1 MDECFKCQIPES
13 RALLFDAV
21 ISGGIVKVC
30 GKCVANGNIP
40 VIKNKFKPE
49 VEKPPKVSERLSK
62 ISGVSLSDMREK
74 EPEKDITLR
83 RLVEMNIEKDLT
95 GFRQDPEAKK
105 NFIENFHWIVMRGRR
120 SKHLTQEQF
129 ANEIHEPVKV
139 IKLIERGFIPQK
151 IEILDKIESFLG
163 VRLRKEIT
171 TSKERV
177 EKIDFEEFNFRNVE
191 DITLADLQELKRKKE
206 EGLFE

>member
-1 MDECFKCQIPES
+1 MEGCFKCQIPET
-13 RALLFDAV
+13 RAFLFDAV

-49 VEKPPKVSERLSK
+49 VEQPPKVSERLSK
-62 ISGVSLSDMREK
+62 ISGVSLADMK
-74 EPEKDITLR
+74 EQEPKKDITLR
-83 RLVEMNIEKDLT
+83 SLVEANIERDLS
-95 GFRQDPEAKK
+95 GFGRDPEVTKD
-105 NFIENFHWIVMRGRR
+105 FIQNFHWIIMRARR

-129 ANEIHEPVKV
+129 ANEIHEPLKM
-139 IKLIERGFIPQK
+139 IQLIERGYVPQK
-151 IEILDKIESFLG
+151 IEILDKIENFLG
-163 VRLRKEIT
+163 IRLRKEIT

-206 EGLFE
+206 EGIFE